1 MVEKVDVGFCSD
13 QSSDKA
19 DLGNEDGEAKEK
31 GEAGSKD
38 QQVSSHLKKIG
49 KKWKHIL
56 CENSRQMQTD

>member
-1 MVEKVDVGFCSD
+1 MVEEVDIGFCSD

-49 KKWKHIL
+49 KK
-56 CENSRQMQTD
+56 

>member
-1 MVEKVDVGFCSD
+1 MVEEVYVCFCSD

-49 KKWKHIL
+49 K
-56 CENSRQMQTD
+56 N

>member
-1 MVEKVDVGFCSD
+1 MVEEVYVCFCSD

-38 QQVSSHLKKIG
+38 QQVSSHLKKWY
-49 KKWKHIL
+49 KMHSFHVSSSY
-56 CENSRQMQTD
+56 ND